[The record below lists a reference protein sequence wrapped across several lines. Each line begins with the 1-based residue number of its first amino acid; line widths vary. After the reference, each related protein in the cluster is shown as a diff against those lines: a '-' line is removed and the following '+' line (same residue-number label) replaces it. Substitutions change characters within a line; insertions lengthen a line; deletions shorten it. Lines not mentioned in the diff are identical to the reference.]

1 MRAQT
6 SKETP
11 SWRRTLG
18 DIQALKSVCCI
29 LVVVVVVVVV
39 LVLVLILVFVLILVL
54 VLIVARLA
62 NRIWII
68 VLLA

>member
-18 DIQALKSVCCI
+18 DIHALKSVCCI
-29 LVVVVVVVVV
+29 LVVVVVVV
-39 LVLVLILVFVLILVL
+39 LILVFVFVLILVL